1 MRKIL
6 EKCPSCDGNLTIT
19 RLNCA
24 ACGTIVLGQYA
35 PCPFCQLSP
44 ESTSFLLTFLQC
56 RGNVKEMERELGLS
70 YWTVRRQLDEL
81 IAELG
86 LEAGSAEQA
95 DSAAQEMDILQQ
107 VREGTLSAAQAAEQ
121 LTRLKGSG
129 PQK

>member
-6 EKCPSCDGNLTIT
+6 EKCPSCGNDLTIT

-56 RGNVKEMERELGLS
+56 RGNVKEMEREMGIS
-70 YWTVRRQLDEL
+70 YWTIRRQIDEL
-81 IAELG
+81 IDELG
-86 LEAGSAEQA
+86 LEASSAEQTDIA
-95 DSAAQEMDILQQ
+95 EREIDILQQ

-121 LTRLKGSG
+121 LVRLKGSG